1 LKKGELQVSEKE
13 RNQQISSKYRD
24 IATIEAEKCV
34 NPETKRP
41 YTVTM
46 IEKAMND
53 LHFSVNPNRN
63 AKQQVIHTFYLL
75 INF

>member
-24 IATIEAEKCV
+24 IATIVAEKCV